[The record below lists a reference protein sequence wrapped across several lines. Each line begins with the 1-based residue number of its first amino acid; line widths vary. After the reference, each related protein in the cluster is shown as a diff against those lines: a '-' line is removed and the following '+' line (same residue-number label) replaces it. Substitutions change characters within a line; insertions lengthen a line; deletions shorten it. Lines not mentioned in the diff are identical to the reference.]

1 MKRMGLLLG
10 VLVIAAVV
18 AISGC
23 TSTNTTSN
31 SSQLKVGNVSVSGP
45 DEIGDY
51 SVNTTITPSQDY
63 SYLEMDLTWYDSSG
77 TVIDSGLGWNVNNV
91 KSGQT
96 YQANGQSDLYQKGT
110 PTKVDINIYDSPGA
124 SSSDL
129 IYNATV
135 NINS

>member
-1 MKRMGLLLG
+1 MKKMGLLLG

-23 TSTNTTSN
+23 TSTTTN
-31 SSQLKVGNVSVSGP
+31 SSQLKVGNISVTGP
-45 DEIGDY
+45 DDIGEY

-63 SYLEMDLTWYDSSG
+63 NYLEMDLTWYDSSG
-77 TVIDSGLGWNVNNV
+77 TVIDSGLAWNVNNAN
-91 KSGQT
+91 SGQT

-110 PTKVDINIYDSPGA
+110 PTKVDVLIYDSPGA